1 MMSATRKKLVGQV
14 KDYAAKQ
21 VKAEPGSD
29 WAKLLKLSDQQIA
42 AVTGGTAVLEGAK
55 GRASKFVRGDADFM
69 EKLPKDFAKLADAKY
84 VAEKDAAAKKA
95 ETTEAPPKPAEKPA
109 APAPKPE
116 TPAAPK
122 ELEKLLTVP
131 K

>member
-14 KDYAAKQ
+14 KEYAAKQ

-29 WAKLLKLSDQQIA
+29 WGKLLKLSDQQIA
-42 AVTGGTAVLEGAK
+42 AVTGGTAVFEGAK

-84 VAEKDAAAKKA
+84 VAEKDAEAKKA
-95 ETTEAPPKPAEKPA
+95 ETTKAPAKPAETTKPEAPKAPA
-109 APAPKPE
+109 AA
-116 TPAAPK
+116 
-122 ELEKLLTVP
+122 
-131 K
+131 